1 MKQQIMNDLKR
12 IFNLVIP
19 NAVNTDKIT
28 LESNILSDLGVNSVG
43 IIYLAIAIE
52 EMYDIDMG
60 NVTFNTFKTVGDVV
74 DFIIANK

>member
-1 MKQQIMNDLKR
+1 MKQEIMNDLKR